1 MKKLNKRFEV
11 STENLQAFLNCS
23 CPYIQCGCD
32 NIYQQSSIDTA
43 TDRGLEASTDW
54 QALNIAR

>member
-1 MKKLNKRFEV
+1 MKKLNKRFEA
-11 STENLQAFLNCS
+11 STDILQAFLNCT

-32 NIYQQSSIDTA
+32 NIYDQNSINSATDTA
-43 TDRGLEASTDW
+43 HKASTDW

>member
-1 MKKLNKRFEV
+1 MKKLNKRFE
-11 STENLQAFLNCS
+11 TGAENLEAFLECT

-32 NIYQQSSIDTA
+32 NIYEQSSINTA
-43 TDRGLEASTDW
+43 TQDGLRASTAW

>member
-1 MKKLNKRFEV
+1 MKKLNKRYEAN
-11 STENLQAFLNCS
+11 TDNLQAFLNCT

-32 NIYQQSSIDTA
+32 NIYQQSSINSA
-43 TDRGLEASTDW
+43 TSAAHDASTDW